1 MIVLVLKTDALIFRR
16 IGSPSAGGQRAL
28 TGGLVGLDIPG
39 RLGTLSST
47 LMFHRYDNCFF
58 MDHSEKRV
66 SEIRLI

>member
-47 LMFHRYDNCFF
+47 LMFHRYENCFLWTIQKNEF
-58 MDHSEKRV
+58 Q
-66 SEIRLI
+66 RLD

>member
-47 LMFHRYDNCFF
+47 LMFHRYEKFLG
-58 MDHSEKRV
+58 DHSEKRV